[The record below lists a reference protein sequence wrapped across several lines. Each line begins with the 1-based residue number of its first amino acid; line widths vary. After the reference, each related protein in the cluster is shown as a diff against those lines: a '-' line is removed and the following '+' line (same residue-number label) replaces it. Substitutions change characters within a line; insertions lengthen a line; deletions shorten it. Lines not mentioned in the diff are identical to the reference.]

1 MNNNENP
8 MELNDSE
15 LSEVNGG
22 FSLGRKRLNNK
33 KVNKAEG
40 SANKNASADK
50 TGSNGTTISFNL
62 R

>member
-22 FSLGRKRLNNK
+22 FSLGKKHLVKDKKRKKTADSTK
-33 KVNKAEG
+33 KSTAAEG
-40 SANKNASADK
+40 S
-50 TGSNGTTISFNL
+50 GILGTSVRL

>member
-22 FSLGRKRLNNK
+22 FSLGNK
-33 KVNKAEG
+33 HPDKDKKKKKTSGSTKKSTAAEG
-40 SANKNASADK
+40 
-50 TGSNGTTISFNL
+50 TGILGTSVRL